1 MATYHTEHT
10 FAGGQPMAAW
20 NPVTRKG
27 KRETETMRYDYHKA
41 RSLETK
47 AENLVRFHRIHV
59 FDETGDKHTRAVLR
73 INRLLEPMRRERH
86 SALVGERLTRMGY

>member
-1 MATYHTEHT
+1 MA
-10 FAGGQPMAAW
+10 
-20 NPVTRKG
+20 VTRKG